1 MGRWELAQHPSSTGG
16 TRRGADADA
25 LRTSGGDDDLVVL
38 FARGLPVV
46 SNAHR
51 PSSEGTFGVDTHL
64 PALLTR
70 WIEAKRSRG
79 ISDQVGEPGRP
90 DRLRG

>member
-38 FARGLPVV
+38 NAVDRG
-46 SNAHR
+46 
-51 PSSEGTFGVDTHL
+51 
-64 PALLTR
+64 
-70 WIEAKRSRG
+70 
-79 ISDQVGEPGRP
+79 
-90 DRLRG
+90 